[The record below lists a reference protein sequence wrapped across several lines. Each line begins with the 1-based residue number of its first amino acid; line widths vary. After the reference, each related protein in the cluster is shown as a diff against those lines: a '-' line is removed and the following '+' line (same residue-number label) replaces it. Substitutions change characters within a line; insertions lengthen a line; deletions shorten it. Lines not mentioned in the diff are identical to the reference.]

1 MDPLTITTTIVTFAS
16 FINELIEVGESIRR
30 SVEKV

>member
-16 FINELIEVGESIRR
+16 FINELVEVDESIR
-30 SVEKV
+30 SSIEKV